1 MILFLYHVIKQIT
14 ETKVEMKDEIL
25 PQLFVHT
32 INEIPAVK
40 AFVRKVADEKTC
52 SNWKIEFVVPVVCKK

>member
-32 INEIPAVK
+32 INEIPVK

-52 SNWKIEFVVPVVCKK
+52 